1 MIYVDT
7 NYLIRGLMKGS
18 KEAAELTLW
27 YESGDLIFSP
37 APAWFEFLCGP
48 VTQTQV
54 NIIRAFL
61 TGGISPFEE
70 PQAAQ
75 AAHLYNAIGRVRQFR
90 IDAMIAGSAIS
101 AGAPL
106 ATSNAKD
113 FRRFVPHGL
122 TLISGR

>member
-27 YESGDLIFSP
+27 YQSGDLIFSP

-48 VTQTQV
+48 VTIPQV

-61 TGGISPFEE
+61 SGGISPFEE
-70 PQAAQ
+70 PQAAE

-106 ATSNAKD
+106 ATSNTQD
-113 FRRFVPHGL
+113 FGRFVPYGL
-122 TLISGR
+122 TLISTP